1 MSVLGEKLLSG
12 LERDEP
18 DATALHRRFQASA
31 DPVTGLFRE
40 PREEKNYY
48 NDDHDLLSVRMELR
62 PTASLSDGGYRVGP
76 IMMGRTDEPVSSASR
91 AMFEGFERY
100 GLSLYEQDRL
110 VRASPRQLA
119 EQSRAHIDV
128 ELFADVRRTVDKDLL
143 FRWTSGLDLATGA
156 EVLVPAQAVYVP
168 YVFTDGEQELRE
180 PLTTGAASGLAW
192 SHTLVRA
199 LYEIVE
205 RDATMLLHYGGC
217 AVRLIN
223 PAHVLSPRMLA
234 YTRAMQAGGKCV
246 TLALVQTDLPA
257 HVVVVL
263 VEDPTGR
270 SPAVC
275 VGSGAS
281 SNIAAAAESA
291 LCEAAAFNRALR
303 SRLAYGK
310 QLLSR
315 APSSQPVTSGEL
327 RGYYWAQ
334 ADRIGTLSWF
344 DGAVVMSKR
353 AVADA
358 PVYDPAQL
366 VDHLV
371 SLPGGAVVVDC
382 TPPDVRSFGVYCLKA
397 LVPALQPMHL
407 DDSCMI
413 RTARLHECIVSNG
426 SESMTDKI
434 GPHPFL

>member
-1 MSVLGEKLLSG
+1 MIGLREKLLSG
-12 LERDEP
+12 PERDEP
-18 DATALHRRFQASA
+18 DATALHRRFQASVDSA
-31 DPVTGLFRE
+31 TGLFNE
-40 PREEKNYY
+40 LREEKNYY

-100 GLSLYEQDRL
+100 SLSLYEKDRL
-110 VRASPRQLA
+110 VHASPKRLA
-119 EQSRAHIDV
+119 EQLRAFIDV
-128 ELFADVRRTVDKDLL
+128 DLFADVRRPVDRDSL
-143 FRWTSGLDLATGA
+143 FRWVAGLDLATGA

-168 YVFTDGEQELRE
+168 YAFADGEQELRE

-192 SHTLVRA
+192 PHTLTRA
-199 LYEIVE
+199 LHEIVE

-217 AVRLIN
+217 AVRLIE
-223 PAHVLSPRMLA
+223 PAHVLGPRMLA
-234 YTRAMQAGGKCV
+234 YTRAMQATDKSV
-246 TLALVQTDLPA
+246 TFAQVQTDLPA
-257 HVVVVL
+257 HVVVVV

-275 VGSGAS
+275 VGSGAAAS
-281 SNIAAAAESA
+281 IAAAAESA

-303 SRLAYGK
+303 SRLAYGE

-315 APSSQPVTSGEL
+315 APSAQPVTSGEL

-334 ADRIGTLSWF
+334 PERVGTLSWF
-344 DGAVVMSKR
+344 DGAAVMPES
-353 AVADA
+353 AVTDA
-358 PVYDPAQL
+358 PIYEPAQL

-371 SLPGGAVVVDC
+371 SLPGGAIVVDC

-407 DDSCMI
+407 DESCMI
-413 RTARLHECIVSNG
+413 RTARLQERIVG
-426 SESMTDKI
+426 SGSGSTTDKI